1 LQLDFYYYSL
11 LKKLK
16 KEKSTHT
23 LLQTTT
29 LLSMS
34 LQTTIC
40 VNVFLNY
47 QQNVNNSLKDKITF
61 HKIKKLFK
69 LLTST
74 NDPTA
79 HATVLEEP
87 SFIQTEVSFQTE
99 LLSSFMSFDSLI
111 WFDTPLSVRLQLNDL
126 LS

>member
-1 LQLDFYYYSL
+1 MTITAIRL
-11 LKKLK
+11 LLLFFTKKK
-16 KEKSTHT
+16 KRTHT
-23 LLQTTT
+23 FLQTTT

-34 LQTTIC
+34 FQTTIC

-47 QQNVNNSLKDKITF
+47 QQNVNSFLKDKITF

-74 NDPTA
+74 NDPVT
-79 HATVLEEP
+79 HATVSKEP

-99 LLSSFMSFDSLI
+99 LLSSFISFNSLI
-111 WFDTPLSVRLQLNDL
+111 WFDTLLSVHL
-126 LS
+126 

>member
-1 LQLDFYYYSL
+1 
-11 LKKLK
+11 
-16 KEKSTHT
+16 
-23 LLQTTT
+23 
-29 LLSMS
+29 MS